1 MNFLGHLILSGTNP
15 DVIFGNFI
23 ADSVKG
29 KSYLLLPDSIQKGIV
44 LHRVIDNFTDNNTE
58 YLKGKRRFYQR
69 FPKMGG
75 VINDILYD
83 YLLWRF
89 DKKTKSI
96 NLEIKVTKFYKI
108 LDQKIHQMPPK
119 IREMYHF
126 MRRDDW
132 LNNYQHKM
140 GIKRALHGI
149 GKRINYSDNLE
160 SSFEILENSM
170 KSFDEEFEIFYS
182 QIKEK
187 TSFFL

>member
-44 LHRVIDNFTDNNTE
+44 LHRVIDDFTDNNTE

-69 FPKMGG
+69 FPKIGG

-96 NLEIKVTKFYKI
+96 NLEIKITKFYKI

-119 IREMYHF
+119 IREMYHY

-132 LNNYQHKM
+132 LNNYQHKT